1 MSDRILDFKPPI
13 KGIDRSLPDR
23 SAPDL
28 TCADG
33 GNARGEPS
41 LANDKTV
48 GKRDGYGRAFTNAA
62 GGGAGQPVTGL
73 TTALRASST
82 SPTTA
87 GSYVPVVE
95 RWSGYQIDTAYSGF
109 LIGTDLRG
117 EYVRFSRKVG
127 TDYGTLGWQGS
138 TVPPNTS
145 IVLVRTGSQFTVTHA
160 AALSNFTDSYGL
172 GFAST
177 FNTSNDMQVQ
187 LYCYPRARA
196 ANDFVE
202 CHNVG
207 PFVRGHPNLGYF
219 VWAYLER
226 TAENEVRL
234 VIESVEGAAVSNI
247 ATGSSIVLGGGA
259 TLSNNAQIRLVATAT
274 GIEARLNWPDVL
286 GTEEVKVSA
295 ASTRGANTAYVAYST
310 LAVST
315 FRAGEVVTQATSGA
329 TGIVLEDVTDSTTGY
344 LVLWVTSGTFDGTN
358 NLTGGTSGT
367 TATATGVVATPN
379 ARAGWFFK
387 SPASS
392 FPGSEPGYFRRVT
405 GMDFSKLVPPEPE
418 VVAEILG
425 TNTQVGAARYY
436 MPPNWEGIDINVAA
450 GAGIELFR
458 LYGGTM
464 GFSTATAQR
473 CPMVDDTLNVIL
485 GPNLTP
491 LTRSGLLT
499 IELWATVPPTEFY
512 EVEVRLRDVN
522 STEDDR
528 IGAFFFG
535 EELH

>member
-1 MSDRILDFKPPI
+1 MADGVIDLKPPV
-13 KGIDRSLPDR
+13 KGVDESLPAR
-23 SAPDL
+23 AQADL
-28 TCADG
+28 TCPDAQ
-33 GNARGEPS
+33 NVRGTPS
-41 LANDKTV
+41 LSDDLTV
-48 GKRDGYGRAFTNAA
+48 GKRDGYAKAFTNAA
-62 GGGAGQPVTGL
+62 GGGAGAPGSGL
-73 TTALRASST
+73 IAALRASST
-82 SPTTA
+82 SPSTA
-87 GSYVPVVE
+87 GNYVPVVE
-95 RWSGYQIDTAYSGF
+95 RWSGYQIDTDYSGF
-109 LIGTDLRG
+109 KIGTDLRG

-127 TDYGTLGWQGS
+127 AEYGANGWQGS

-160 AALSNFTDSYGL
+160 AALSNFADSYGL

-177 FNTSNDMQVQ
+177 FNTSNDMQIQ

-196 ANDFVE
+196 ANDFIE

-207 PFVRGHPNLGYF
+207 PFVRGHPNLGYY

-234 VIESVEGAAVSNI
+234 VIESVEGAAVTNI
-247 ATGSSIVLGGGA
+247 ATGSSISLGGGA
-259 TLSNNAQIRLVATAT
+259 TLSNNCQIRLVATQT

-344 LVLWVTSGTFDGTN
+344 LVLWVTSGTFNGTN

-367 TATATGVVATPN
+367 TATATGVVTTPN

-405 GMDFSKLVPPEPE
+405 GMDFAKLVPPEPE
-418 VVAEILG
+418 VIAEILG

-436 MPPNWEGIDINVAA
+436 MPPNWEGIDIDVTQT
-450 GAGIELFR
+450 GTELTR
-458 LYGGTM
+458 VIGGTE
-464 GFSTATAQR
+464 GFSTNTAQR
-473 CPMVDDTLNVIL
+473 VPMVDDQADVVL
-485 GPNLTP
+485 GPNTNP
-491 LTRSGLLT
+491 ANRSGLLS
-499 IELWATVPPTEFY
+499 IELWATTPPDEFY

-522 STEDDR
+522 ATEDDR
-528 IGAFFFG
+528 VGAFFFG
-535 EELH
+535 ENLHE